1 MKKIGIITI
10 YDENNYGNRLQNY
23 AVQEILKSMD
33 FEVETIKNINLVN
46 GENYLKRAE
55 KVLPTRR
62 EKFLKFNQENMNN
75 TNEVIFHDAIEK
87 KFHEK
92 YDYFVI
98 GSDQIW
104 NYNFKDR
111 FSDVVFASF
120 APIEKRISFSA
131 SFGISN
137 VPKENYNLYN
147 GLKEMK
153 AISVREKAGAAIVKE
168 ITGRD
173 DAVVL
178 IDPTMMLSKEKWMS
192 IMKKPEQLKNK
203 KYILKYFLG
212 NFSED
217 KQTEIEK
224 FATENDCEIV
234 DVLDEK
240 SFYSTGPS
248 EFLYLIKNAYLV
260 ITDSFHSCVFSI
272 LFNTPFLIYERDQVR
287 MSNMYSRIDTL
298 LDTFQLN
305 SRKFKGKIDKSLL
318 NVDYS
323 HVDNIL
329 FKEQCKAKKFLN
341 QALNLEN

>member
-23 AVQEILKSMD
+23 AVQEVLKSMNFD
-33 FEVETIKNINLVN
+33 VETIKNINLVN

-55 KVLPTRR
+55 NVLPSRR
-62 EKFLKFNQENMNN
+62 EKFLKFNEENMNN
-75 TNEVIFHDAIEK
+75 TSEVIFHSEIDQD
-87 KFHEK
+87 FHKK

-111 FSDVVFASF
+111 FSDAVFASF

-131 SFGISN
+131 SFGISD
-137 VPKENYNLYN
+137 VPEENYNLYN

-153 AISVREKAGAAIVKE
+153 AISVRENAGASIVKE

-178 IDPTMMLSKEKWMS
+178 IDPTMMLSPEKWTS

-212 NFSED
+212 NFSEE
-217 KQTEIEK
+217 KQKEIEK
-224 FATENDCEIV
+224 FALENDCEIV

-240 SFYSTGPS
+240 SFYATGPS

-287 MSNMYSRIDTL
+287 MNNMYSRIDTL

-305 SRKFKGKIDKSLL
+305 SRKFNGKIDKTQL
-318 NVDYS
+318 NVDYR
-323 HVDNIL
+323 HVDSIL
-329 FKEQCKAKKFLN
+329 LKEQLKAKEFLK
-341 QALNLEN
+341 QALNFEA